1 MLHERMVTVMTRK
14 EEILYMQ
21 TRLLRL
27 AASHWSHSD
36 DEIQS
41 IFVKYGVYEYIEDG
55 YDLFHLEGD
64 EAVLQEIAE
73 MLKRKGV
80 DLK

>member
-1 MLHERMVTVMTRK
+1 M
-14 EEILYMQ
+14 YMQ

-55 YDLFHLEGD
+55 YELFHLEGD

>member
-27 AASHWSHSD
+27 AASHWCHSD
-36 DEIQS
+36 VEIQS
-41 IFVKYGVYEYIEDG
+41 IFVKYGVY
-55 YDLFHLEGD
+55 
-64 EAVLQEIAE
+64 
-73 MLKRKGV
+73 
-80 DLK
+80 

>member
-55 YDLFHLEGD
+55 YELFHLEGD

-73 MLKRKGV
+73 MLKRKDV

>member
-1 MLHERMVTVMTRK
+1 MLHERAIRRYTSVPVL
-14 EEILYMQ
+14 LYMQ

-55 YDLFHLEGD
+55 YELFHLEGD

>member
-1 MLHERMVTVMTRK
+1 MCA
-14 EEILYMQ
+14 I
-21 TRLLRL
+21 
-27 AASHWSHSD
+27 A
-36 DEIQS
+36 
-41 IFVKYGVYEYIEDG
+41 YEYIEDG
-55 YDLFHLEGD
+55 YELFHLEGD

>member
-27 AASHWSHSD
+27 AASYGSHSD

-55 YDLFHLEGD
+55 YELFHLEGD

>member
-1 MLHERMVTVMTRK
+1 MTRK

-55 YDLFHLEGD
+55 YELFHLEGD

>member
-21 TRLLRL
+21 TAPAFGCKL
-27 AASHWSHSD
+27 HWSHSD

-41 IFVKYGVYEYIEDG
+41 IFIKYGVYEYIEDG
-55 YDLFHLEGD
+55 YELFHLEGD

-80 DLK
+80 VE

>member
-1 MLHERMVTVMTRK
+1 
-14 EEILYMQ
+14 MQ
-21 TRLLRL
+21 PGRIRIWEFMNFNIDICL
-27 AASHWSHSD
+27 
-36 DEIQS
+36 
-41 IFVKYGVYEYIEDG
+41 KYIEDG
-55 YDLFHLEGD
+55 YELFHLEGD

>member
-1 MLHERMVTVMTRK
+1 MLHERMVTVMTRR

-27 AASHWSHSD
+27 AARHWSHSD

-55 YDLFHLEGD
+55 YELFHLEGD

>member
-27 AASHWSHSD
+27 AAGHWSHSD

-55 YDLFHLEGD
+55 YELFHLEGD

>member
-1 MLHERMVTVMTRK
+1 MLRERMVTVMTRK

-27 AASHWSHSD
+27 AAIHWSHSD

-41 IFVKYGVYEYIEDG
+41 VFVKYGVYEYIEDG
-55 YDLFHLEGD
+55 YELFHLEGD

>member
-1 MLHERMVTVMTRK
+1 MTRK

-27 AASHWSHSD
+27 AASHWSHSN

-55 YDLFHLEGD
+55 YELFHLEGD